1 MTPQKLPLR
10 MKRSYS
16 TIFFLCLFVF
26 GSSFQLKAQQVF
38 KTTNSNVIGYLEYLP
53 KGYHESSKPYPL
65 VLFLHGK
72 GEKAPN
78 TKDRNVLS
86 RSISSVTNLGPPY
99 HVKNGTAFPFILISP
114 QLKSGQGD
122 WPLWYVMEVLE
133 HVRKTLRVDPNR
145 IYLTG
150 LSLGGG
156 GVWRAAED
164 HPEIFA
170 AIAPVC
176 GSWNRVA
183 KAKAIANKNLPV
195 WAFHG
200 DKDNVVPWSRTQR
213 MVEAINHHKP
223 NPRAK
228 FTTYKGVRHDAWAK
242 AYRPDHSVHSQN
254 IYEWLMSHSKKG
266 GTQQQEQQKPNQ
278 LPVVNAGSDRQF
290 TTENR
295 RIELVATASDPD
307 GKIAKYQWTKVS
319 GGGISMSGATTA
331 RLVLSNP
338 AKGSYEFRVTVTDND
353 GATRSDNVKVKIN
366 EPSGKPLHALAGPDR
381 HVNLPVN
388 YYTLAGGASSRDA
401 TIVSYKWEQLDGPP
415 LQLSNTNQSVLKVY
429 NVRVPG
435 KRTLLL
441 TVRDSKGR
449 VANDHV
455 RIHFYE
461 QKTKGS
467 SFTDAEVVSAPGEAS
482 LESAQAADASDSR
495 NWTNSFVVIYNDR
508 GEKVFSGKWDERNR
522 EEVFTNKGL
531 YIYKVNSAEKPLAGK
546 IFIQ

>member
-1 MTPQKLPLR
+1 
-10 MKRSYS
+10 MKRPYS
-16 TIFFLCLFVF
+16 TIFFLCLVVFV
-26 GSSFQLKAQQVF
+26 SSFELKAQQVF

-53 KGYHESSKPYPL
+53 KGYDGSKRYPL

-78 TKDRNVLS
+78 TKDRSVLS
-86 RSISSVTNLGPPY
+86 RSITSVTNLGPPY
-99 HVKNGTAFPFILISP
+99 YVKNGTDFPFILISP
-114 QLKSGQGD
+114 QLKSGHGD

-133 HVRKTLRVDPNR
+133 HVKKNLRVDPSR

-183 KAKAIANKNLPV
+183 KAKAIADKDVPV

-213 MVEAINHHKP
+213 MVDAINHHKP

-228 FTTYKGVRHDAWAK
+228 FTTYKGVRHDAWVK
-242 AYRPDHSVHSQN
+242 AYRPDHSIHNQN
-254 IYEWLMSHSKKG
+254 IYEWLLSHKKG
-266 GTQQQEQQKPNQ
+266 NTQQQEQERANQ

-319 GGGISMSGATTA
+319 GGGISMSGATTG
-331 RLVLSNP
+331 RLLLTNP
-338 AKGSYEFRVTVTDND
+338 AKGNYEFRVTVTDND

-366 EPSGKPLHALAGPDR
+366 EAARKALYALAGPDR
-381 HVNLPVN
+381 YLNLPVN
-388 YYTLAGGASSRDA
+388 YYTLAGGGSSPDGN
-401 TIVSYKWEQLDGPP
+401 IVSYKWEQLDGPP

-449 VANDHV
+449 IANDHV

-461 QKTKGS
+461 PKTKGS
-467 SFTDAEVVSAPGEAS
+467 SFTDAEVVAAPEQEAGLS
-482 LESAQAADASDSR
+482 ADASDSR
-495 NWTNSFVVIYNDR
+495 NWGNSFVTIYNDR
-508 GEKVFSGKWDERNR
+508 GEKLFSGKWDERKR
-522 EEVFTNKGL
+522 EEVFTDKGL